1 MIQSLTFQLRILINR
16 MSFLGLMASYT
27 CSLLCFRVLCCLQM
41 CLRLFF
47 SVALCVLDKQV
58 VTKWKIPFSDV
69 KTRSVDV
76 LQCFFSSL
84 CMVVYGST
92 KCVILDWEDT
102 KVASYRGEQTP
113 LQKEEPEFYISVPG
127 LRCLQ
132 CMKVSR
138 IHLMKACTVVE
149 SSADV
154 CADATGETQ

>member
-1 MIQSLTFQLRILINR
+1 MIQSSTFQLCILINR
-16 MSFLGLMASYT
+16 VSFLGLMASYT

-41 CLRLFF
+41 CLHLFF

-69 KTRSVDV
+69 KTRSMHV

-84 CMVVYGST
+84 CMVYGST
-92 KCVILDWEDT
+92 KCIILDWDDT
-102 KVASYRGEQTP
+102 KVASYRGEQTR
-113 LQKEEPEFYISVPG
+113 EEPEFDISVPG

-132 CMKVSR
+132 CMQVSR
-138 IHLMKACTVVE
+138 IHLMKACAVVD

-154 CADATGETQ
+154 CAGATVETQ